1 MMQAPASAP
10 ATRLDRLGGALVG
23 LAGLLVYLFLYLP
36 LIILVLYSF
45 SSSAINSWPIPG
57 WTLNWYRQLGLDDD
71 LLTALVNS
79 LTVAARAVVVAV
91 VLGTLA
97 ALAVHRY
104 QFPGRGVFLFVAT
117 LPIVLPGIVTG
128 IAMLLFF
135 SYEGVQ
141 LSLTTVLIGH
151 ATFCIVLVLNNVLAR
166 LVRVPRELDEAAG
179 DLGANRLRAFWHVTL
194 PSIRTAMLS
203 GALLAFTLSFDE
215 VVVTYFLT
223 GRDNTLPMEIYG
235 RLRRGF
241 TPEINAIATV
251 VIAASLVLVVLAQ
264 TLTKEQA

>member
-1 MMQAPASAP
+1 MTNAPASG
-10 ATRLDRLGGALVG
+10 LDRLGSLLVG
-23 LAGLLVYLFLYLP
+23 LAGLLVYAFLYLP
-36 LIILVLYSF
+36 LVVLVLFSF
-45 SSSAINSWPIPG
+45 SSSTVNAWPITG
-57 WTLNWYRQLGLDDD
+57 WTLIWYRQLGLDDA
-71 LLTALVNS
+71 LLTALTNS
-79 LTVAARAVVVAV
+79 LTVAARAVVLAV
-91 VLGTLA
+91 LLGTLA

-104 QFPGRGVFLFVAT
+104 RFPGRGLFLYVAT

-135 SYEGVQ
+135 SFVGID

-151 ATFCIVLVLNNVLAR
+151 ATFCLVLVLNNVLAR
-166 LVRVPRELDEAAG
+166 LIRVPPELGEAAG
-179 DLGANRLRAFWHVTL
+179 DLGANALRAFWHVTL
-194 PSIRTAMLS
+194 PSIRTAVLS

-241 TPEINAIATV
+241 TPEINAIASLI
-251 VIAASLVLVVLAQ
+251 IAASLLLVAAVMALS
-264 TLTKEQA
+264 KEEGR

>member
-1 MMQAPASAP
+1 MMRAP
-10 ATRLDRLGGALVG
+10 ATGLDRLGSALAG

-36 LIILVLYSF
+36 LVILVLYSF

-57 WTLNWYRQLGLDDD
+57 WTLGWYGQLGQDDA

-79 LTVAARAVVVAV
+79 LTVALRAVVLAVA
-91 VLGTLA
+91 LGTLA
-97 ALAVHRY
+97 ALAVYRY

-135 SYEGVQ
+135 SYQGVQ

-166 LVRVPRELDEAAG
+166 LVRVPRELGEAAG
-179 DLGANRLRAFWHVTL
+179 DLGANGWRAFWHVTL
-194 PSIRTAMLS
+194 PSIRTAVLS

-251 VIAASLVLVVLAQ
+251 IIAASLVLVVLAQ
-264 TLTKEQA
+264 TLMKEDA

>member
-1 MMQAPASAP
+1 MTNAPASG
-10 ATRLDRLGGALVG
+10 LDRLGSLLMG
-23 LAGLLVYLFLYLP
+23 LAGLLVYGFLYLP
-36 LIILVLYSF
+36 LVVLVLFSF
-45 SSSAINSWPIPG
+45 SSSTVNAWPITG
-57 WTLNWYRQLGLDDD
+57 WTLTWYRQLGLDDD
-71 LLTALVNS
+71 LLTALTNS
-79 LTVAARAVVVAV
+79 LTVAARAVVLAV
-91 VLGTLA
+91 LLGTLA

-104 QFPGRGVFLFVAT
+104 RFPGRGLFLYVAT

-135 SYEGVQ
+135 SFVGID

-151 ATFCIVLVLNNVLAR
+151 ATFCLVLVLNNVLAR
-166 LVRVPRELDEAAG
+166 LIRVPPELGEAAG
-179 DLGANRLRAFWHVTL
+179 DLGANALRAFWHVTL
-194 PSIRTAMLS
+194 PSIRTAVLS

-241 TPEINAIATV
+241 TPEINAIASLI
-251 VIAASLVLVVLAQ
+251 IAASLLLVAAVMARS
-264 TLTKEQA
+264 KEEGR